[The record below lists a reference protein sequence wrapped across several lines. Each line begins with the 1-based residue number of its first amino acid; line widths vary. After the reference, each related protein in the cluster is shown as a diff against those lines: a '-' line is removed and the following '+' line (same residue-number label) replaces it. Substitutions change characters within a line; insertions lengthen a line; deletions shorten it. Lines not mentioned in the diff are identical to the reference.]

1 MVGYDVREFRETLP
15 SVVGAI
21 NPKRQEPVIVA
32 FLCSHH
38 VGVLGFELPENMRKV
53 PVHCTSRVDVNDLLK
68 ALECGADG
76 VAVVRC
82 SGVACKY
89 KGIDDRVA
97 ARVERAK
104 QLVGMLGMETG
115 RIEILTADSHNG
127 NSYAS
132 VCADFTDRVGQI
144 GLRVA
149 KP

>member
-1 MVGYDVREFRETLP
+1 MVSYDVREYRDTM
-15 SVVGAI
+15 SAVMGTVD
-21 NPKRQEPVIVA
+21 PKRQEPVIVA

-38 VGVLGFELPENMRKV
+38 VGVRGFDLPGNVRKV

-82 SGVACKY
+82 SATSCKY
-89 KGIDDRVA
+89 KGIENRVV
-97 ARVERAK
+97 ARIERTK
-104 QLVGMLGMETG
+104 QLVGMLGMEAG
-115 RIEILTADSHNG
+115 RIEILTADTHNG

-132 VCADFTDRVGQI
+132 VCADFSGRIKQM

-149 KP
+149 KQ